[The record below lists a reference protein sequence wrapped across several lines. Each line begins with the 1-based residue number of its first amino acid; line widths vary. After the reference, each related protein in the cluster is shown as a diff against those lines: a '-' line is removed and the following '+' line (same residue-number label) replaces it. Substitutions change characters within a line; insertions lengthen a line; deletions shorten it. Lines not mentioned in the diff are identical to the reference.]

1 MASNPGIR
9 VLERDA
15 VQKLIDEQKLAT
27 DGKVDAQTAV
37 KVGKLLGVQH
47 MIFGGFMA
55 DPKGNFRIDARAVS
69 VETSAIEYTER
80 VQAKGDDIMPLIG
93 TLAAK
98 LNAGMHLP
106 AMSIRMGE
114 AMTPASGAAPV
125 AVAQAGAPA
134 AQPAAGTAK
143 VKLPMRY
150 AVMYGKALDMA
161 DHGDK
166 AKAVELF
173 GAVLKEFPDYA
184 PAKSGISKLQ
194 PGA

>member
-1 MASNPGIR
+1 
-9 VLERDA
+9 
-15 VQKLIDEQKLAT
+15 
-27 DGKVDAQTAV
+27 
-37 KVGKLLGVQH
+37 
-47 MIFGGFMA
+47 
-55 DPKGNFRIDARAVS
+55 
-69 VETSAIEYTER
+69 
-80 VQAKGDDIMPLIG
+80 MPLIG

-114 AMTPASGAAPV
+114 AMTPPSGASAAPV

-134 AQPAAGTAK
+134 AQPAAPGAK
-143 VKLPMRY
+143 VKMPMRY
-150 AVMYGKALDMA
+150 VVMYSKALDLA